1 MSREKIVVLDFGSQ
15 YAHLIAKRF
24 RMLGF
29 YSEIALPSSSLEVFK
44 DAKGIIFSGG
54 PSSVY
59 DANVPEFNEEILSLD
74 LPILGLCYGHQL
86 MQKCYGGKVG
96 KAETGE
102 FGFAKLNLNEN
113 VKSPL
118 FEGLE
123 QTEQVWMSHQD
134 EVLEAGEGF
143 EIIGSTKDCKAA
155 ALQNL
160 SKKRFSLQCH
170 CEVKDTTHGNK
181 IFENFAKICGMQKNW
196 DEDTVLRT
204 ILEGIKTQAKDK
216 NVLLFLS
223 GGVDST
229 ITFALLNKALGQERV
244 LGLHIDNG
252 FMRKNESKNVAD
264 SYKKFGFNNFIV
276 EDASESF
283 LSAIKGLT
291 DPQKKRMAVGENFIK
306 VRDEVLAKQHL
317 DENEWLLAQGTLY
330 PDIIESGGTKNS
342 KTIKTHH
349 NRVEGIQ
356 KLIAKGLIIEPIRD
370 LYKDEVRAIG
380 KKLGLSDEL
389 VMRHPFPG
397 PGLSINVLC
406 YDGKSWSEKDSEEFK
421 AAQKELDSVEFTQF
435 CENCAKSLKRSV
447 LPVRSVGVQGDFRT
461 YRFPACLT
469 FKEEPPVVDTRASV
483 VEPVETTE
491 NTEPLVVEALETT
504 EKTINLDISS
514 ASMAKTK
521 GRFFHVPKIREKVES
536 ASSEITNNAKYLNRT
551 VIKLYQRKDAKDED
565 FKLMEGYC
573 DKTRLDQLREVDNIV
588 LTELHKS
595 GWYNKIFQHLTIDLP
610 YATKEGHASF
620 VLRPVC
626 SEDVMTA
633 RFAWLP
639 KEVLNE
645 ILYKI
650 AELDFVDAVFFD
662 ATNKPPA
669 TFGWE

>member
-1 MSREKIVVLDFGSQ
+1 MPREKIVVLDFGSQ

-24 RMLGF
+24 RILGY
-29 YSEIALPSSSLEVFK
+29 YSEIALPSADISAFENT
-44 DAKGIIFSGG
+44 KGIIFSGG

-59 DANVPEFNEEILSLD
+59 EENVPEFNEKILSLEI
-74 LPILGLCYGHQL
+74 PILGLCYGHQL
-86 MQKCYGGKVG
+86 MTKCYGGKVG
-96 KAETGE
+96 KAAVGE
-102 FGFAKLNLNEN
+102 FGFSELKLNSS

-118 FEGLE
+118 FEGIE
-123 QTEQVWMSHQD
+123 PVQQVWMSHQD
-134 EVLEAGEGF
+134 EVLEPGEGF
-143 EIIGSTKDCKAA
+143 ETVGSTKDCAFAA
-155 ALQNL
+155 VQNL
-160 SKKRFSLQCH
+160 AKKRFSLQFH
-170 CEVKDTTHGNK
+170 CEVKDTPCGNQ

-196 DEDTVLRT
+196 DQDTVLKV
-204 ILEGIKTQAKDK
+204 ILEGIKNQAKDK

-252 FMRKNESKNVAD
+252 FMRKNESKNVAEA
-264 SYKKFGFNNFIV
+264 YRKFGFNNFIV

-291 DPQKKRMAVGENFIK
+291 DPQQKRMAVGENFIK
-306 VRDEVLAKQHL
+306 VRNEVLEKQHL
-317 DENEWLLAQGTLY
+317 NENQWLLAQGTLY

-349 NRVEGIQ
+349 NRVQGIQ
-356 KLIAKGLIIEPIRD
+356 ALIEKGLIIEPIKD

-380 KKLGLSDEL
+380 KKLGLDDSL

-406 YDGKSWSEKDSEEFK
+406 NDGKSWSEKDQEEFE
-421 AAQKELDSVEFTQF
+421 AAQKELDAVHFTQF
-435 CENCAKSLKRSV
+435 CEHCQQNLKRSV

-469 FKEEPPVVDTRASV
+469 FKDEG
-483 VEPVETTE
+483 
-491 NTEPLVVEALETT
+491 N
-504 EKTINLDISS
+504 
-514 ASMAKTK
+514 
-521 GRFFHVPKIREKVES
+521 GFFHVPKIREKVEG
-536 ASSEITNNAKYLNRT
+536 ASSEITNSSKFLNRT
-551 VIKLYQRKDAKDED
+551 VIKLYQNPAVKDEEM
-565 FKLMEGYC
+565 KLQEGYC
-573 DKTRLDQLREVDNIV
+573 DKRRLDQLREVDNIV

-610 YATKEGHASF
+610 YASSKDRASF

-633 RFAWLP
+633 RFAWWP
-639 KEVLNE
+639 KELMDS
-645 ILYKI
+645 ILSQI
-650 AELDFVDAVFFD
+650 ARLDFVDAVYFD